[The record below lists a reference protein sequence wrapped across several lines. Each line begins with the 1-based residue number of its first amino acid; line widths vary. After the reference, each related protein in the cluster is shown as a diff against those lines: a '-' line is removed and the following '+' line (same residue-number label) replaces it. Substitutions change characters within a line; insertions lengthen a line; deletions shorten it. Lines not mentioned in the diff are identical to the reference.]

1 MELFSDVATS
11 MQDVLTTEADA
22 IATEIDFI
30 KRQRKFTG
38 ATFAQ
43 TLVFGWLAN
52 PDATLDELTQ
62 TAASLGLKISPQGL
76 DQRFTQSSATFL
88 REVLEASVSKVISGE
103 PSAFEVLRRFNGVYL
118 IDSST
123 VTLPDELAEVWEGC
137 GGSSP
142 QNTSSSLKLQVRWDL
157 LSGSIGL
164 ELTDGRQ
171 SDKRSSFQDET
182 LPQGCLRLTDLGFF
196 SLTVLAEIG
205 QSGNYWLTRV
215 KSQCVFYVQ
224 SKEDCDDKCS
234 SRRGYSVPRNDNNRY
249 DLADFLREQKSDRVH
264 INVLLGTKAK
274 LPCRLIA
281 LRVPQQVANER
292 RRKMKAN
299 AKKKGKTVSKRRL
312 ELANWL
318 ILATNAS
325 ENMISFDE
333 ALVLARLR
341 WQIELLFKLFKSK
354 GKIDEWRT
362 DKPDRILCEVYAKL
376 IGMIVQHWMLL
387 ASGFCFGNKSLTKA
401 ARTIRQ
407 HIITVACAFAE
418 VGCVRFQLLKDAL
431 KTIKQCIQFGCQMNT
446 RKTNPNTYQL
456 LLYLEQKA

>member
-1 MELFSDVATS
+1 M
-11 MQDVLTTEADA
+11 
-22 IATEIDFI
+22 
-30 KRQRKFTG
+30 
-38 ATFAQ
+38 
-43 TLVFGWLAN
+43 
-52 PDATLDELTQ
+52 
-62 TAASLGLKISPQGL
+62 

-88 REVLEASVSKVISGE
+88 SEVLSASVCKVISGE
-103 PSAFEVLRRFNGVYL
+103 PSAISILRRFNGVYL
-118 IDSST
+118 LDSST
-123 VTLPDELAEVWEGC
+123 VVLPDELAEVWKGC

-142 QNTSSSLKLQVRWDL
+142 KNTSSSLKLHVRWDL
-157 LSGSIGL
+157 LSGGIGL
-164 ELTDGRQ
+164 ELTDGCQ
-171 SDKRSSFQDET
+171 SDTQSSFQHQT

-196 SLTVLAEIG
+196 SLAVLEEIG

-215 KSQCVFYVQ
+215 KSQCAFYVR
-224 SKEDCDDKCS
+224 SKEADSDDNRS
-234 SRRGYSVPRNDNNRY
+234 LNNCY
-249 DLADFLREQKSDRVH
+249 DLADFLRKQKSERIH
-264 INVLLGTKAK
+264 LNILLGAKAK

-281 LRVPQQVANER
+281 LRVPPKVANER
-292 RRKMKAN
+292 RRKIKAN
-299 AKKKGKTVSKRRL
+299 AKNKGKTVSKKRL

-362 DKPDRILCEVYAKL
+362 EKPDRILCEIYAKL
-376 IGMIVQHWMLL
+376 IGIIIQHWMLL

-407 HIITVACAFAE
+407 HIITVTCAFAE

-431 KTIKQCIQFGCQMNT
+431 KTIKQCIQFGCKMNT
-446 RKTNPNTYQL
+446 RKKHPNAYQL
-456 LLYLEQKA
+456 LLYLEQNP